1 MQVCKNEISLPKWSG
16 GTQSRRH
23 GGAFGGL
30 SFPQTNLQAP
40 QFDVLNTPCT
50 VVTPPPIEDFL
61 ATILVVLRII
71 VT

>member
-23 GGAFGGL
+23 GGPFGGL

-40 QFDVLNTPCT
+40 QFDVLNTPCID
-50 VVTPPPIEDFL
+50 VAPPIEDFL